1 MWLCT
6 LHTHT
11 HIYPGEDDITE
22 VIEQL
27 SSLKSNYYLL
37 GLGLHLP
44 PGKVDQIQVDN
55 PHKSETAFGQVIVQ
69 WLLMN
74 YNHAMFG
81 PPSWQL
87 LVKAV
92 DTIDHQLAKQIA
104 SNHQR

>member
-1 MWLCT
+1 MCLCT

-22 VIEQL
+22 IIKEL

-44 PGKVDQIQVDN
+44 PGRVDQIQVDN

-74 YNHAMFG
+74 YNHVVFG